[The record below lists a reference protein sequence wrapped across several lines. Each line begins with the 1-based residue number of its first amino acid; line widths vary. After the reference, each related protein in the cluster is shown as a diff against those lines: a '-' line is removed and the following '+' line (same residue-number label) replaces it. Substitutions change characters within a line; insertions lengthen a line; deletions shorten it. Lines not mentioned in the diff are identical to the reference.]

1 MNFRLIFALLAG
13 AAAATPAAAQE
24 PYTFLKQ
31 PNWSAAGV
39 TTDAVHFYFCA
50 VKGDGHGGENV
61 WLQVWRPDGPT
72 EVVTVMLGEGHA
84 PTSAAFE
91 IDGIRYP
98 LEERDT
104 GEFQTPEAG
113 SGVVIDAMQR
123 GHKLVLQLQGT
134 SAAESFAYD
143 LGGFAEA
150 RAAVAKSCGH
160 S

>member
-1 MNFRLIFALLAG
+1 MRLRFTLALLTG
-13 AAAATPAAAQE
+13 VAAAAPAAAQE
-24 PYTFLKQ
+24 VYTFLKQ

-61 WLQVWRPDGPT
+61 WLQVWRPDGPI

-84 PTSAAFE
+84 PTSAAFD

-98 LEERDT
+98 LEQRDN

-113 SGVVIDAMQR
+113 SGAVIDAMQR
-123 GHKLVLQLQGT
+123 GHKLVLRLQGT
-134 SAAESFAYD
+134 SAEESFDYD
-143 LGGFAEA
+143 LSGFAEA
-150 RAAVAKSCGH
+150 RAAVVKSC
-160 S
+160 SRS